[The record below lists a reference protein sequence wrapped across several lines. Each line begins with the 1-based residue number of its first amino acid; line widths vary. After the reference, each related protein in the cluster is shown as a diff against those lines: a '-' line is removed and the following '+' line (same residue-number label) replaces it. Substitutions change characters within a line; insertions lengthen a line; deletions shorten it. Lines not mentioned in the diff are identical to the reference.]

1 MTPKTCGEKHEHGIV
16 DRHWPSLD
24 NRTVCAQAYIDATP
38 ADVIARCTRT
48 SAEDVVMDM
57 EAGALMRD
65 AFISLIIP
73 FFIPGYHGE
82 MISKWVAEDRIGKCL
97 DTWERA
103 KTDAAL
109 KQRIL
114 KDGLR
119 RAAGTK

>member
-1 MTPKTCGEKHEHGIV
+1 
-16 DRHWPSLD
+16 
-24 NRTVCAQAYIDATP
+24 
-38 ADVIARCTRT
+38 
-48 SAEDVVMDM
+48 MDM

-73 FFIPGYHGE
+73 FFIPGGYGE

-97 DTWERA
+97 ECWEQA
-103 KTDAAL
+103 KTDPAL